1 MQFHCLIY
9 FDPKTVFDGS
19 PEANS
24 VLDYT
29 GPHTAALTASG
40 KLLSFQPLNMPQTAV
55 TVQTRNG
62 KVSRSDG
69 PFMETKEIIGG
80 TALIEARD
88 IEEAIEIAAG
98 FPHARLGYI
107 EVRPAIDFSKPRPK
121 V

>member
-9 FDPKTVFDGS
+9 FNPATVFDGS
-19 PEANS
+19 PDSNA
-24 VLDYT
+24 VLNET

-40 KLLSFQPLNMPQTAV
+40 QLVSFQPLNMPQTAITLRV
-55 TVQTRNG
+55 RQG

-88 IEEAIEIAAG
+88 LDEAIEIAAG
-98 FPHARLGYI
+98 FPHARLGHI
-107 EVRPAIDFSKPRPK
+107 EIRPAIDFSKPRPR